1 MKIDVVGIRLVK
13 EREIDYD
20 KSIHQPIDTV
30 NFVLEEMQD
39 LDREMCMTLNLDANN
54 CVLNAHVVSVGGLDR
69 VVVDVKNIMKSAL
82 LSNAHGIIMYHNHP
96 SGNST
101 PSQADFLITEK
112 IKKAC
117 EIMDIQFLDH
127 IVIGKENYHSMIG
140 GYTNPYDVSKR
151 KTEKTTRV
159 LTIQSSDLDVSKKV
173 YADKD
178 RCNYQKA
185 LPIYRRLFDFL
196 EEQEVEKPKEIYYIA
211 KEDLETQ
218 FIDGYT
224 LGYHYEWT
232 VQKPNYKGENFIGL
246 LPNNRVYKNGFIYQF
261 KTEKEA
267 KQMIVDTYQKW
278 KDSFDRMKADK
289 ESYPVVEY
297 DNEPRVRGNL
307 YLLTEPVKQL
317 DGSKMLFSEH
327 WYSGLN
333 GYFYTLTLP
342 YEDKMDLQ
350 GRILYQKDKIDNV
363 SRYINRDLKDRHK
376 APIFYTYIDELIE
389 RCDYLVNELGYNDSE
404 YMATLPDLK
413 MLVEMYEKYE
423 KEREIYLK
431 DHPMVEQET
440 DVEYEEIEEGLD
452 EMDMEI

>member
-1 MKIDVVGIRLVK
+1 MEYHYFTIEDVEMLKFNGITHL
-13 EREIDYD
+13 
-20 KSIHQPIDTV
+20 
-30 NFVLEEMQD
+30 
-39 LDREMCMTLNLDANN
+39 
-54 CVLNAHVVSVGGLDR
+54 
-69 VVVDVKNIMKSAL
+69 
-82 LSNAHGIIMYHNHP
+82 HNHL
-96 SGNST
+96 NY
-101 PSQADFLITEK
+101 LIHT
-112 IKKAC
+112 
-117 EIMDIQFLDH
+117 
-127 IVIGKENYHSMIG
+127 
-140 GYTNPYDVSKR
+140 
-151 KTEKTTRV
+151 
-159 LTIQSSDLDVSKKV
+159 
-173 YADKD
+173 DKD
-178 RCNYQKA
+178 QKFTNEDSVRNVSFIFDNKGNPKA
-185 LPIYRRLFDFL
+185 L
-196 EEQEVEKPKEIYYIA
+196 K
-211 KEDLETQ
+211 
-218 FIDGYT
+218 
-224 LGYHYEWT
+224 WT

-440 DVEYEEIEEGLD
+440 DIELEEEMEDIEK
-452 EMDMEI
+452 

>member
-1 MKIDVVGIRLVK
+1 M
-13 EREIDYD
+13 E
-20 KSIHQPIDTV
+20 Q
-30 NFVLEEMQD
+30 
-39 LDREMCMTLNLDANN
+39 
-54 CVLNAHVVSVGGLDR
+54 
-69 VVVDVKNIMKSAL
+69 
-82 LSNAHGIIMYHNHP
+82 
-96 SGNST
+96 
-101 PSQADFLITEK
+101 
-112 IKKAC
+112 
-117 EIMDIQFLDH
+117 
-127 IVIGKENYHSMIG
+127 IG
-140 GYTNPYDVSKR
+140 
-151 KTEKTTRV
+151 
-159 LTIQSSDLDVSKKV
+159 
-173 YADKD
+173 
-178 RCNYQKA
+178 
-185 LPIYRRLFDFL
+185 LFDFL

-342 YEDKMDLQ
+342 YETKWIVCSSL
-350 GRILYQKDKIDNV
+350 
-363 SRYINRDLKDRHK
+363 
-376 APIFYTYIDELIE
+376 
-389 RCDYLVNELGYNDSE
+389 
-404 YMATLPDLK
+404 
-413 MLVEMYEKYE
+413 
-423 KEREIYLK
+423 
-431 DHPMVEQET
+431 
-440 DVEYEEIEEGLD
+440 
-452 EMDMEI
+452 

>member
-1 MKIDVVGIRLVK
+1 M
-13 EREIDYD
+13 E
-20 KSIHQPIDTV
+20 Q
-30 NFVLEEMQD
+30 
-39 LDREMCMTLNLDANN
+39 
-54 CVLNAHVVSVGGLDR
+54 
-69 VVVDVKNIMKSAL
+69 
-82 LSNAHGIIMYHNHP
+82 
-96 SGNST
+96 
-101 PSQADFLITEK
+101 
-112 IKKAC
+112 
-117 EIMDIQFLDH
+117 
-127 IVIGKENYHSMIG
+127 IG
-140 GYTNPYDVSKR
+140 
-151 KTEKTTRV
+151 
-159 LTIQSSDLDVSKKV
+159 
-173 YADKD
+173 
-178 RCNYQKA
+178 
-185 LPIYRRLFDFL
+185 LFDFL

-342 YEDKMDLQ
+342 YEVDRAFIKSAELQLPINLINALSTSYDKQCLTKSQ
-350 GRILYQKDKIDNV
+350 
-363 SRYINRDLKDRHK
+363 
-376 APIFYTYIDELIE
+376 
-389 RCDYLVNELGYNDSE
+389 
-404 YMATLPDLK
+404 
-413 MLVEMYEKYE
+413 
-423 KEREIYLK
+423 
-431 DHPMVEQET
+431 VEQDLSKSKSYGSET
-440 DVEYEEIEEGLD
+440 QLDEVKEDVEEY
-452 EMDMEI
+452 EMDIAEDRW

>member
-1 MKIDVVGIRLVK
+1 M
-13 EREIDYD
+13 E
-20 KSIHQPIDTV
+20 Q
-30 NFVLEEMQD
+30 
-39 LDREMCMTLNLDANN
+39 
-54 CVLNAHVVSVGGLDR
+54 
-69 VVVDVKNIMKSAL
+69 
-82 LSNAHGIIMYHNHP
+82 
-96 SGNST
+96 
-101 PSQADFLITEK
+101 
-112 IKKAC
+112 
-117 EIMDIQFLDH
+117 
-127 IVIGKENYHSMIG
+127 IG
-140 GYTNPYDVSKR
+140 
-151 KTEKTTRV
+151 
-159 LTIQSSDLDVSKKV
+159 
-173 YADKD
+173 
-178 RCNYQKA
+178 
-185 LPIYRRLFDFL
+185 LFDFL

-404 YMATLPDLK
+404 YMATLPWYYVK
-413 MLVEMYEKYE
+413 K
-423 KEREIYLK
+423 K
-431 DHPMVEQET
+431 DS
-440 DVEYEEIEEGLD
+440 
-452 EMDMEI
+452 